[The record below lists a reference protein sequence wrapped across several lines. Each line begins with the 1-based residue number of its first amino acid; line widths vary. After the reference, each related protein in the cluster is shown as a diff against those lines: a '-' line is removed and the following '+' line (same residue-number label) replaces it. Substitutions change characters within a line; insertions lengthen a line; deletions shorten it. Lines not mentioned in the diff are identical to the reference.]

1 MIPMTL
7 AEIASATDGT
17 LSDVPDPGALVTG
30 PTASD
35 SREVVPG
42 GMFAAVT
49 GAHVDGHD
57 FAADA
62 VTAGAVCVL
71 ASRPAG
77 VPAVIVPDVVA
88 ALGRLAQVVLTR
100 VGSPAV
106 IALTGSSGK
115 TSTKDL
121 LSQVLQELGPT
132 VATPRSFNTE
142 IGLPLTVLTAD
153 ESTRYLVLEMGARH
167 KGDIAYLASLTPP
180 RIGLVLNVG
189 SAHIG
194 EFGSKAAIA
203 AAKGELVE
211 ALPDAGHGGVAVLN
225 ADDELVAAMATR
237 TAAEVL
243 RYGLTPDAAVRASDV
258 QFDHGGQASFTLI
271 TPAGTAPVR
280 LQMPGQHQVSNALAT
295 AAVAHALV
303 LEPAAAAAALSAAR
317 ALSPGRM
324 QVIERGDG
332 VTIINDAFNANPE
345 SMRAGLL
352 SLATMAAGRRSIAVL
367 GEMRELGPHGAAG
380 HAQTGELVGQL
391 GIGIL
396 VAVGGEDAR
405 TLAGA
410 ARQANPALTV
420 EIAADRHA
428 AAGLLR
434 DRLKPGDIVL
444 VKASHSVQLDD
455 LALSLA
461 ATPEAAARPEHRGS
475 PHLTL

>member
-7 AEIASATDGT
+7 AEIAAATGGT
-17 LSDVPDPGALVTG
+17 LSDAPDPGALVTG
-30 PTASD
+30 PAASD

-42 GMFAAVT
+42 GMFAAVA

-57 FAADA
+57 FAAGA
-62 VTAGAVCVL
+62 VTAGAACVL
-71 ASRPAG
+71 ASRPVG
-77 VPAVIVPDVVA
+77 VPAVVVPDVVA
-88 ALGRLAQVVLTR
+88 ALGKLAQAVLTR
-100 VGSPAV
+100 IGSPAV

-153 ESTRYLVLEMGARH
+153 QSTRYLVLEMGARH

-194 EFGSKAAIA
+194 EFGSKPAIA

-243 RYGLTPDAAVRASDV
+243 RYGQAPDAAVRASDV
-258 QFDHGGQASFTLI
+258 GFDDQGRASFTLI

-280 LQMPGQHQVSNALAT
+280 LQMPGEHQVSNALAT
-295 AAVAHALV
+295 AAVAHALG
-303 LEPAAAAAALSAAR
+303 LETAAAAGALSAAR
-317 ALSPGRM
+317 SLAPGRM

-345 SMRAGLL
+345 SMRAGLR
-352 SLATMAAGRRSIAVL
+352 SLATMGAGRRTIAVL
-367 GEMRELGPHGAAG
+367 GEMRELGPHAAAG

-391 GIGIL
+391 GIDML
-396 VAVGGEDAR
+396 VAVGAEDAQS
-405 TLAGA
+405 LAGA
-410 ARQANPALTV
+410 ARRVNPALSI
-420 EIAADRHA
+420 EMAADRHA
-428 AAGLLR
+428 AGALLR

-455 LALSLA
+455 LAVSLA
-461 ATPEAAARPEHRGS
+461 VRPDNGRG
-475 PHLTL
+475 

>member
-1 MIPMTL
+1 MTL
-7 AEIASATDGT
+7 AEIASATGGT
-17 LSDVPDPGALVTG
+17 LCDVPNPRALVTG

-62 VTAGAVCVL
+62 IAAGAACLL

-77 VPAVIVPDVVA
+77 VPAVLVTDVVA
-88 ALGRLAQVVLTR
+88 ALGQLAQAVLTR
-100 VGSPAV
+100 IGSPAV

-121 LSQVLQELGPT
+121 LSQVLPELGPT

-153 ESTRYLVLEMGARH
+153 QSTRYLVLEMGARH
-167 KGDIAYLASLTPP
+167 KGDIAYLTSLTPP

-225 ADDELVAAMATR
+225 ADDELVAAMAAR

-243 RYGLTPDAAVRASDV
+243 LYGRAPHADIRAGDI
-258 QFDHGGQASFTLI
+258 QFGDRGRASFTLM
-271 TPAGTAPVR
+271 TPAGAAQVA
-280 LQMPGQHQVSNALAT
+280 LQQPGEHQISNALAT
-295 AAVAHALV
+295 AAVAHALG
-303 LEPAAAAAALSAAR
+303 LETAATAVALSAAR
-317 ALSPGRM
+317 SLSPGRM

-332 VTIINDAFNANPE
+332 ITIINDAFNANPE
-345 SMRAGLL
+345 SMRAGLRT
-352 SLATMAAGRRSIAVL
+352 LATMGAGRWSIAVL
-367 GEMRELGPHGAAG
+367 GEMRELGPHSAAG

-391 GIGIL
+391 GIDML
-396 VAVGGEDAR
+396 LAVGGADAQ
-405 TLAGA
+405 TLAEA
-410 ARQANPALTV
+410 ARRVNPGLSID
-420 EIAADRHA
+420 IAADRHA
-428 AAGLLR
+428 AAGLIR

-455 LALSLA
+455 LALAL
-461 ATPEAAARPEHRGS
+461 AARPDGGHG
-475 PHLTL
+475 

>member
-7 AEIASATDGT
+7 EDIASATGGT
-17 LSDVPDPGALVTG
+17 LCDAPGPGALVTG
-30 PTASD
+30 PAASD

-49 GAHVDGHD
+49 GAHVNGHD
-57 FAADA
+57 FAAA
-62 VTAGAVCVL
+62 AIAAGAACVL
-71 ASRPAG
+71 ASRPVG
-77 VPAVIVPDVVA
+77 VPAVVVTDVVA
-88 ALGRLAQVVLTR
+88 ALGKLAQAVLAR

-153 ESTRYLVLEMGARH
+153 QSTRYLVLEMGARH

-194 EFGSKAAIA
+194 EFGSKTAIA

-225 ADDELVAAMATR
+225 ADDELVAAMTAR
-237 TAAEVL
+237 TAAQVL
-243 RYGLTPDAAVRASDV
+243 TYGQAPAAAVRASDV
-258 QFDHGGQASFTLI
+258 GFDDGGRASFTLV
-271 TPAGTAPVR
+271 TPAGIALVR
-280 LQMPGQHQVSNALAT
+280 LQMPGEHQVSNALAT
-295 AAVAHALV
+295 AAVAHALG
-303 LEPAAAAAALSAAR
+303 LETAATAAALSAAR
-317 ALSPGRM
+317 SLSPGRM

-345 SMRAGLL
+345 SMRAGLRT
-352 SLATMAAGRRSIAVL
+352 LATMAAGRRSIAVL
-367 GEMRELGPHGAAG
+367 GEMRELGPHAAAG

-391 GIGIL
+391 GIDML

-410 ARQANPALTV
+410 ARRVNPALAPELAT
-420 EIAADRHA
+420 DRHA
-428 AAGLLR
+428 AAGLIR
-434 DRLKPGDIVL
+434 GRLKPGDIVL

-461 ATPEAAARPEHRGS
+461 ATPEVPAGPPG
-475 PHLTL
+475 